1 RKSGQLAPKA
11 GATRLPDF
19 SYAAVAH
26 EPEAW
31 MTDRRVGACGMT
43 GLAAPLR
50 FMFGALGVALCAPA
64 LAQAP
69 LVDLDASVVNEQTLL
84 REAVKAAVWHSRDGR
99 PPAVGANKPKPKY
112 SRVTELGYRANP
124 EI

>member
-1 RKSGQLAPKA
+1 
-11 GATRLPDF
+11 
-19 SYAAVAH
+19 
-26 EPEAW
+26 

-50 FMFGALGVALCAPA
+50 FMFGALAVCGLTALCAPA